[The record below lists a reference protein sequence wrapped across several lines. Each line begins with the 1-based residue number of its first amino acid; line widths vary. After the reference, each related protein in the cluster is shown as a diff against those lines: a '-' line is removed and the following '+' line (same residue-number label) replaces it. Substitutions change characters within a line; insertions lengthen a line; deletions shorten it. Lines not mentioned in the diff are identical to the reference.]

1 MKIEKDEEIELF
13 IRQFESGTQEYC
25 RQKEHELI

>member
-13 IRQFESGTQEYC
+13 IR
-25 RQKEHELI
+25 